1 MAHKDGLARLGRTNT
16 DGTTMPTPLPLPSRL
31 IRTLPFHY
39 GWLIVAAGSLGI
51 FACIGLA
58 RFALGM
64 LLPAMGEDLH
74 LTYAEMGLLSTV
86 NFLGYLA
93 GILATSNLV
102 RLWGTR
108 SLIAVALLVC
118 GLGMVGIGC
127 AATLPLIMVLAILTG
142 IGSAMANIPI
152 MAVLSSW
159 FTSKL
164 RGKAAG
170 FVVSGNGAA
179 IILAGLT
186 VPWMNG
192 LTGHGWRFSWVTLG
206 MLVVAIAGVCCLVI
220 RNSPQELGLQPAG
233 QQEGGA
239 TAQAHQLYRE
249 RSVPLRLILHCGVLY
264 FIFGFTF
271 VSYATFI
278 VTTMVRQYG
287 FSQQVAGSFWS
298 WVGLF
303 SLASGPLLGML
314 ADRISRRFSL
324 MVVFSVQA
332 VAYVL
337 VGLQLSEPFLYL
349 SIGCFGLVAWSVPSV
364 MAALAGDYAGPDKAF
379 ALFGILTFIFAIGQ
393 VSGPFLA
400 GIIAEQTGTFAM
412 SYLLAAGL
420 AAGAALLAMLL
431 PNPSLSNK

>member
-1 MAHKDGLARLGRTNT
+1 
-16 DGTTMPTPLPLPSRL
+16 MPTLLPLPSRL
-31 IRTLPFHY
+31 MRTLPFHY

-64 LLPAMGEDLH
+64 LLPAMGEDLY

-93 GILATSNLV
+93 GILATSRLV
-102 RLWGTR
+102 RLWGAR
-108 SLIAVALLVC
+108 GVIAVALLVC

-152 MAVLSSW
+152 MVVLASW
-159 FTSKL
+159 FTSTL

-179 IILAGLT
+179 IILAGLA

-192 LTGHGWRFSWVTLG
+192 LTGYGWRLSWVILG
-206 MLVVAIAGVCCLVI
+206 MLVIVIAGICCLVV
-220 RNSPQELGLQPAG
+220 RNSPKELGLQPAG
-233 QQEGGA
+233 QREGWA
-239 TAQAHQLYRE
+239 TAQPHQLHRE
-249 RSVPLRLILHCGVLY
+249 RSVPLRLVLHCGALY

-324 MVVFSVQA
+324 MVVFSVQT
-332 VAYVL
+332 VAYAL

-349 SIGCFGLVAWSVPSV
+349 SIGCFGLVAWAVPSI
-364 MAALAGDYAGPDKAF
+364 MAALAGDYVGPDKAF
-379 ALFGILTFIFAIGQ
+379 ALFSTITFIFAIGQ
-393 VSGPFLA
+393 VAGPFLA
-400 GIIAEQTGTFAM
+400 GIIAERTETFAM
-412 SYLLAAGL
+412 SYLAAAAL
-420 AAGAALLAMLL
+420 TAGAALLAMLL
-431 PNPSLSNK
+431 PNPSVRKE

>member
-1 MAHKDGLARLGRTNT
+1 MR
-16 DGTTMPTPLPLPSRL
+16 P
-31 IRTLPFHY
+31 LPFHY

-93 GILATSNLV
+93 GILATSRLV
-102 RLWGTR
+102 RLWGAR

-127 AATLPLIMVLAILTG
+127 AATLPLIMALAILTG

-152 MAVLSSW
+152 MAVLASW

-179 IILAGLT
+179 IILAGIA

-192 LTGHGWRFSWVTLG
+192 LSGYGWRLSWVILG
-206 MLVVAIAGVCCLVI
+206 MLVVAIAGVCCCVI
-220 RNSPQELGLQPAG
+220 RNSPRELGLQPAG
-233 QQEGGA
+233 QKEGWG
-239 TAQAHQLYRE
+239 TVQPHQLHRE
-249 RSVPLRLILHCGVLY
+249 RSVPLRLILHCGALY
-264 FIFGFTF
+264 FVFGFTF

-287 FSQQVAGSFWS
+287 YSQQVAGSFWS

-324 MVVFSVQA
+324 LVVFCVQT
-332 VAYVL
+332 VAYTL

-349 SIGCFGLVAWSVPSV
+349 SIGCFGLVAWSVPSI

-379 ALFGILTFIFAIGQ
+379 ALFSAITFIFALGQ
-393 VSGPFLA
+393 VAGPFLA
-400 GIIAEQTGTFAM
+400 GIIAEQTGTFAI

-420 AAGAALLAMLL
+420 TAGAALLAMLL
-431 PNPSLSNK
+431 PNPSAPKE